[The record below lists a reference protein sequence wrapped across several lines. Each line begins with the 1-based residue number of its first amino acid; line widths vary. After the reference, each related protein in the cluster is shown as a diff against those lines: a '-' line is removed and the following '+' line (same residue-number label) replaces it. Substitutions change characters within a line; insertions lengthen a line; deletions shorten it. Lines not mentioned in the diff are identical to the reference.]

1 MNREQIKQA
10 VRQGE
15 TVLGIELGSTRIKAV
30 LIGPDRAPLAS
41 GAFDWEN
48 RFENGVWTYPLEEA
62 WRGIQEAFA
71 QMAAQVQELCGE
83 PLKRLGALGVS
94 GMMHG
99 YLPFD
104 QEGNQLCEF
113 RTWRNTIT
121 EEEAG
126 ELTALF
132 AGSTSPSVGAL
143 PTCGGPSAGGSPTW
157 GRSPT

>member
-30 LIGPDRAPLAS
+30 LIGPDRAPLAT

-62 WRGIQEAFA
+62 WRGIQGAFA

-132 AGSTSPSVGAL
+132 GFNIP
-143 PTCGGPSAGGSPTW
+143 AGGSPTW
-157 GRSPT
+157 GRSPI

>member
-1 MNREQIKQA
+1 
-10 VRQGE
+10 
-15 TVLGIELGSTRIKAV
+15 
-30 LIGPDRAPLAS
+30 
-41 GAFDWEN
+41 
-48 RFENGVWTYPLEEA
+48 
-62 WRGIQEAFA
+62 
-71 QMAAQVQELCGE
+71 MAAQVQELCGE

-132 AGSTSPSVGAL
+132 GFNIPQRWSIAHL
-143 PTCGGPSAGGSPTW
+143 WRPSAGGSPTW
-157 GRSPT
+157 GRSPI